1 MNKKDITDLKELL
14 SSPKKI
20 AIVSHRNPDGDAY
33 GSCLALY
40 HYLLKFQHNVSVV
53 SPNDCPDFLKWL
65 PSQYKIVVF
74 EE

>member
-33 GSCLALY
+33 GSVWPCIII
-40 HYLLKFQHNVSVV
+40 
-53 SPNDCPDFLKWL
+53 C
-65 PSQYKIVVF
+65 
-74 EE
+74 